1 MLLVSGHSLKRLR
14 SNINH
19 ILYLQINTEQM
30 KQQLGCLDV
39 NVPPDI
45 DYLQVH
51 HDVDEDDDGGDDGG
65 GGED

>member
-1 MLLVSGHSLKRLR
+1 MILKTDNR
-14 SNINH
+14 
-19 ILYLQINTEQM
+19 ILWTQINTEQM

-51 HDVDEDDDGGDDGG
+51 HGGDDKDDDND
-65 GGED
+65 EE

>member
-1 MLLVSGHSLKRLR
+1 
-14 SNINH
+14 
-19 ILYLQINTEQM
+19 M

-51 HDVDEDDDGGDDGG
+51 RDDDEGGGGGDDKDNDDNNG
-65 GGED
+65 

>member
-1 MLLVSGHSLKRLR
+1 MSQIMIDVKFDSKNWQQNLWT
-14 SNINH
+14 
-19 ILYLQINTEQM
+19 QINTEQM

-51 HDVDEDDDGGDDGG
+51 QDGG
-65 GGED
+65 GDKDGE